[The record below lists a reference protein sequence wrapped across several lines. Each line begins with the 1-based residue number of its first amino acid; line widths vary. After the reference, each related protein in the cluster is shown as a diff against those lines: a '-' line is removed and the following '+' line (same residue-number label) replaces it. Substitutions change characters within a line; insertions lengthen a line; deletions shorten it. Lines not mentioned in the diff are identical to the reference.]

1 MMRVWSV
8 SLAIFAVFL
17 KAHATFDIQ
26 GLTPLGEPNVYFLSS
41 FSETWEKAEEFCKNV
56 TFELLNV
63 ETEAENDFIL
73 SLYSPKQIRSV
84 NYKLKIQLFA
94 DVTNRVWMGG
104 TDVEA
109 EIGSFYWTQSSQPFN
124 YTDWHVGEPSGTS
137 NTTGQTERCVLY
149 YNRRGDVKWNDA
161 PCENAYPFICEKV
174 VP

>member
-8 SLAIFAVFL
+8 SVAIFAVFL
-17 KAHATFDIQ
+17 KAYATFDIQ

-73 SLYSPKQIRSV
+73 SLY
-84 NYKLKIQLFA
+84 N
-94 DVTNRVWMGG
+94 VTNRVWIGG
-104 TDVEA
+104 TDAEA